1 MLFGTAVAGAV
12 ALSALAASVVTVV
25 STPREEPSAGG
36 ADVSLYYEA
45 ALTAA
50 PNPVDVG
57 LDDHPLYSA
66 AVPTT
71 VECDPPDLDIDSD
84 ESWEVF
90 ADATGECLDTLWEP
104 VMNGLGLHSETPDI
118 TVTRESPDSGE
129 EEGYTL
135 AYYESD
141 HTRITVVL
149 PNVREL
155 GAFVPDEDQEEV
167 WVALMGH
174 EYGHHVQFATGILDL
189 SHQLEFGSKD
199 EDERLEAL
207 RRTELQAEC
216 LAGIGLRAIMDGD
229 AEALGVVDEH
239 FTPAA
244 TWTPTAARS
253 TARSGWRKAGQE
265 KPWRAATPTGPR
277 RAESPEHRPAHA
289 AGRRGRGSAC
299 LSRLR

>member
-1 MLFGTAVAGAV
+1 MLFGTAVAAAV

-50 PNPVDVG
+50 PNPVEVDLV
-57 LDDHPLYSA
+57 DHPLYSVA
-66 AVPTT
+66 MPTT
-71 VECDPPDLDIDSD
+71 VECDPPDLDMDSD
-84 ESWEVF
+84 ESWEAF

-104 VMNGLGLHSETPDI
+104 VMTDLGLHAETPDI
-118 TVTRESPDSGE
+118 TVTRESPDSGDE
-129 EEGYTL
+129 DGYTL

-141 HTRITVVL
+141 YTRITVVL

-189 SHQLEFGSKD
+189 SHERQLGSKD
-199 EDERLEAL
+199 EAEQLEAL

-216 LAGIGLRAIMDGD
+216 MAGVGLRAIMDGD
-229 AEALGVVDEH
+229 AGALGVVNEH
-239 FTPAA
+239 FN
-244 TWTPTAARS
+244 
-253 TARSGWRKAGQE
+253 AGGDLD
-265 KPWRAATPTGPR
+265 T
-277 RAESPEHRPAHA
+277 H
-289 AGRRGRGSAC
+289 GSAVNRSFW
-299 LSRLR
+299 LEEGWSRETVEGCNTYGAEARRVS